1 MIKAESKGERSLRSA
16 SPHRNAYK
24 SDFHAI
30 KCSFDGS
37 KSDGAPKSYANG
49 SSDSREDT
57 RGRPFGNRV
66 NKIKNIF
73 LQMDG
78 QQQDTQ
84 EANKSVA
91 KTEASPVSPT
101 KYTTGS
107 THKLNSSSTAT
118 TPEAHGL
125 EKTPKTEDAEI
136 DKVALAEKFSSTR
149 KLFERGVKDPPSAER
164 LTPGKSFARLSQGSV
179 SEDTTRGGRRSTSSV
194 EGNGSSGKTEHS
206 PTSPVKTPSD
216 EKRDEE
222 SKQANRLSL
231 NAGPIS
237 RRLDNFMTDSDGEES
252 VRASSKNSEATVKLR
267 SPLQC
272 STPISSARDRDHSN
286 KPTSPLADCTNKT
299 ATSPISDAWQ
309 KATSPVTPVSSKT
322 VSSVTGGSYK
332 ASSSRTGPSEPTS
345 PTGQS
350 SYKRSA
356 SSSSS
361 SSSAAAA
368 GEGVA
373 KTSSGVDTVKAATSP
388 TAKEQKVTQSYSSSS
403 SSSSSLFNSHR
414 ANKAD
419 AVKNDS
425 HVVRS
430 SSRDKLPE
438 QQQAPVLDPAG
449 AGVVR
454 AELVVVQNESSESDE
469 NEEEVSL
476 LEDGVF
482 AESKEQKEVKAPLRS
497 ASQTEL
503 PSPKEL
509 EEVTKGSATGSKAAT
524 AAEIQHGGKE
534 EPRDTKEMARH
545 TSNHCEE
552 EEDEQQQQEKEE
564 DEGIKQDKQEN
575 GSPDKSSPVVYG
587 IENAAFVDDS
597 KDTDQPEEDEE
608 EEEEEQEEEDEPYED
623 YDEAPGLSDEE
634 DPNPRRKVCFSTRPI
649 KVFSTYSNEDYDR
662 RNDDV
667 DPVAASAEYELEKRV
682 EKMDVF
688 PVEMEKGD
696 NGLGISIIGMGVGAD
711 QGLEKLGIF
720 VKTITEGG
728 AAESDG
734 RIGVNDQIVEVDGI
748 SLVGVTQ
755 LFAATVLKNT
765 KGTVKFLIGREKPGT
780 QSEVARLI
788 SETLEQER
796 NHQQQQLDDPYE
808 QSTEEDD
815 HYEDEDGEEEEEGI
829 LASSFSG
836 RSRVEVY
843 DLPENEAL
851 FLPTNMD
858 AAQLSFKF
866 KELQI
871 KHSIAAVELS
881 QMKEKL
887 RDMEDERSSWET
899 REVELQESIAEN
911 SDKMEKM
918 EKFWLES
925 QALCKSVSD
934 QLTETQS
941 QYEALDKKYNK
952 AKKLLKDY
960 QQKEI
965 DFVKREEE
973 LKRALDEREAWYKGQ
988 LDSLQERLSVLESKA
1003 FSTEASASLLAG
1015 ESQSISQEEG
1025 SPTENTRSTDS
1036 LLDADWNELVPE
1048 TERLD
1053 TSAHRAKGQLAQ
1065 KAKRQPPSRTK
1076 LREAIGATS
1085 CPSEDNEEED
1095 SPSPEVPRL
1104 RRRSIQ
1110 ESLSLPVPLGGQA
1123 GSNGRKEELS
1133 PGGEASGESPSLSG
1147 SSPSS
1152 PAQADQ
1158 RASMESGDS
1167 GSLSPPKDTA
1177 ASPSSPSGF
1186 LRNVKKRESKGKGK
1200 EARDESNDG
1209 SSGGKPKRR
1218 FPDFG
1223 GLRKSGGKGKKH
1235 DKHDKE
1241 SVRVSLDSRGS
1252 AELLEDSGGNVSPTD
1267 SIASVPA
1274 SCMPFSWFGDKDK
1287 ERGGDRDKDPLSSNS
1302 SLPYSTTETSS
1313 VQSQD
1318 RKNKSLSVI
1327 DDSNPGSPSSEL
1339 TGLVAE
1345 PNLSGR
1351 SHTLTFSSN
1360 ETLDD
1365 EPFPTGKDYQWQNR
1379 PVSEWTTQQVCHW
1392 LMGMNLDQ
1400 YTADFT
1406 AKAVDGQ
1413 QLMGLDSDKLKALG
1427 VASQSDRATIKK
1439 KLKEMRKAQEKMEK
1453 QREKREKEGRRSG
1466 KLPPTPNADSVC

>member
-1 MIKAESKGERSLRSA
+1 MIRAESKGERSLRSA

-49 SSDSREDT
+49 NSDTREDT

-78 QQQDTQ
+78 QQQESQ
-84 EANKSVA
+84 EANKSSS
-91 KTEASPVSPT
+91 KTEVSPVSPT
-101 KYTTGS
+101 KYTGS
-107 THKLNSSSTAT
+107 THKINTSSTAT
-118 TPEAHGL
+118 SPEPHSL
-125 EKTPKTEDAEI
+125 DRTPKTDDAEI
-136 DKVALAEKFSSTR
+136 DKLALAEKFSSTR
-149 KLFERGVKDPPSAER
+149 KLFERGIKEPSSAER
-164 LTPGKSFARLSQGSV
+164 PPPGKSFARLSQGSI
-179 SEDTTRGGRRSTSSV
+179 SEEPKGGRRSTGSA
-194 EGNGSSGKTEHS
+194 EGNASSGKTEHS
-206 PTSPVKTPSD
+206 PTSPVKTTD
-216 EKRDEE
+216 EKKDGEE
-222 SKQANRLSL
+222 CKQANRLSL

-237 RRLDNFMTDSDGEES
+237 RRLENFMADSDGEEC
-252 VRASSKNSEATVKLR
+252 VRASSKSSEGTVKIR

-272 STPISSARDRDHSN
+272 STPISSARDPSN
-286 KPTSPLADCTNKT
+286 KPTSPLADG
-299 ATSPISDAWQ
+299 TSKPAPLPVADAGQ
-309 KATSPVTPVSSKT
+309 KATASVTNVSSKT
-322 VSSVTGGSYK
+322 ASSVTGGSYK
-332 ASSSRTGPSEPTS
+332 AASARSGPSEPTS

-350 SYKRSA
+350 PYKRST
-356 SSSSS
+356 
-361 SSSAAAA
+361 A
-368 GEGVA
+368 GEAATKPPTG
-373 KTSSGVDTVKAATSP
+373 SDTVKASSP
-388 TAKEQKVTQSYSSSS
+388 TAREPRVPQSYVSN
-403 SSSSSLFNSHR
+403 LYNSNR
-414 ANKAD
+414 AKAEP
-419 AVKNDS
+419 VKNEG

-430 SSRDKLPE
+430 PSRDKLPD
-438 QQQAPVLDPAG
+438 QAPALDPAG

-469 NEEEVSL
+469 NEEVC
-476 LEDGVF
+476 LEDRVF
-482 AESKEQKEVKAPLRS
+482 TECKEQKEMKAPRP
-497 ASQTEL
+497 ASQADL
-503 PSPKEL
+503 PSPKDM
-509 EEVTKGSATGSKAAT
+509 EVTKGSEVGSR
-524 AAEIQHGGKE
+524 AAEVQHGGKE
-534 EPRDTKEMARH
+534 EPREAKEAVRH
-545 TSNHCEE
+545 TSNHREEEKEE
-552 EEDEQQQQEKEE
+552 EEEEEGSEQHKQAEK
-564 DEGIKQDKQEN
+564 
-575 GSPDKSSPVVYG
+575 GSPDKSSSVVYG
-587 IENAAFVDDS
+587 IENAAFVDD
-597 KDTDQPEEDEE
+597 KDAEKPEEEEE
-608 EEEEEQEEEDEPYED
+608 EEEEEQENEPCEEYE
-623 YDEAPGLSDEE
+623 EAPGLSDEE
-634 DPNPRRKVCFSTRPI
+634 DANPRRKVCFSTNPI
-649 KVFSTYSNEDYDR
+649 KVFSTYSNEEYDR
-662 RNDDV
+662 RNDEV

-728 AAESDG
+728 AAERDG
-734 RIGVNDQIVEVDGI
+734 RIQVNDQIVEVDGI

-796 NHQQQQLDDPYE
+796 NQQQQQQLDDPYE
-808 QSTEEDD
+808 QSTEEDE
-815 HYEDEDGEEEEEGI
+815 HYEDEEGEDEDGI
-829 LASSFSG
+829 LASSFGG
-836 RSRVEVY
+836 RSRVEVF
-843 DLPENEAL
+843 DLPENEAM

-887 RDMEDERSSWET
+887 QDMEEEKASWET
-899 REVELQESIAEN
+899 REIELQESIAEN

-925 QALCKSVSD
+925 QALCKTVNE

-1003 FSTEASASLLAG
+1003 FSTESSASQHTAVG
-1015 ESQSISQEEG
+1015 ERQSSGQEEG
-1025 SPTENTRSTDS
+1025 GPAENTRSTDS
-1036 LLDADWNELVPE
+1036 LLLDADWSELVPE

-1076 LREAIGATS
+1076 LRETIGASS
-1085 CPSEDNEEED
+1085 CPSEDNEEDD
-1095 SPSPEVPRL
+1095 SPSPELPRV

-1110 ESLSLPVPLGGQA
+1110 ESLSLPVPLGGQP
-1123 GSNGRKEELS
+1123 GSGQRE
-1133 PGGEASGESPSLSG
+1133 EASSCLEEAGAALAGLSGGGSPKVTADLSG
-1147 SSPSS
+1147 SPSS
-1152 PAQADQ
+1152 LQGNQ

-1177 ASPSSPSGF
+1177 STSSPSGF

-1209 SSGGKPKRR
+1209 SSAGKPKRR

-1235 DKHDKE
+1235 DKE
-1241 SVRVSLDSRGS
+1241 AVRVSLDSRGS
-1252 AELLEDSGGNVSPTD
+1252 AELLEESGGNVSPTE
-1267 SIASVPA
+1267 SISSVPA
-1274 SCMPFSWFGDKDK
+1274 SCMPFSWFGDK
-1287 ERGGDRDKDPLSSNS
+1287 ERDREKDPLSSSS
-1302 SLPYSTTETSS
+1302 SLPHSTTETSS

-1318 RKNKSLSVI
+1318 RKNK
-1327 DDSNPGSPSSEL
+1327 
-1339 TGLVAE
+1339 
-1345 PNLSGR
+1345 
-1351 SHTLTFSSN
+1351 
-1360 ETLDD
+1360 TLDD
-1365 EPFPTGKDYQWQNR
+1365 EPLTVGKDYQWQNR

-1392 LMGMNLDQ
+1392 LMGMNMDQ
-1400 YTADFT
+1400 YTPEFT
-1406 AKAVDGQ
+1406 TKGVDGQ
-1413 QLMGLDSDKLKALG
+1413 QLMNLDSDKLKALG
-1427 VASQSDRATIKK
+1427 VTSQSDRATIKK
-1439 KLKEMRKAQEKMEK
+1439 KLKDMRKAQEKLEK
-1453 QREKREKEGRRSG
+1453 QREKREKEVRRSGG
-1466 KLPPTPNADSVC
+1466 KLPPPPPASNNDSVC